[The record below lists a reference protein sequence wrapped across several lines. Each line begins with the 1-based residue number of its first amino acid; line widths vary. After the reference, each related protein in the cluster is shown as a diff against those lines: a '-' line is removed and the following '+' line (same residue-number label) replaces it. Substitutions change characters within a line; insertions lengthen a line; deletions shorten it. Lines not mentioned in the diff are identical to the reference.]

1 MCSDPEMVKAGT
13 DRKDTSEADELRL
26 PPLWSSKTQGGTVS
40 APFVNDEGC
49 FLLVQ
54 AVKEETMSYQRP
66 KGTAD
71 ILPGQSELWQRVE
84 GITKRVMEN
93 YQYREIRTPLFES
106 YDVFA
111 RSSGETSDVVSKE
124 MYTFEDKGGRQ
135 MALRPEGTA
144 GVVRA
149 YVENKLYGPDHP
161 KPYKVYYMGPMYRYE
176 RPQSG
181 RQREFH
187 QIGVE
192 AFGVDSPALDAEV
205 IALAKDMLEA
215 LGTKHLKFAIN
226 TLGDP
231 ASRAAYHEALVA
243 FLTPFKDQLSDDS
256 KIRLEKNPLR
266 ILDSKDRGDQAIV
279 KNAPKILD
287 YLTPE
292 ATAHFEAVQGFLKAL
307 EIPYQI
313 DADMVRGLDYYN
325 HTIFEVMSDDAV
337 FGGGYTTVLAGGRYN
352 GLVEELGGPETPGVG
367 FAMGVERAMLLVA
380 DQTAEPALPVY
391 LVTIGDQAQGPA
403 LRLAHAL
410 RLQGIAVDM
419 DFQGRKPKA
428 QFKAANKANAQLVM
442 TLGDSEIEAGTIQV
456 KNMQTGVQKEFKQT
470 AAAADFKA
478 LTAQLEADHE

>member
-1 MCSDPEMVKAGT
+1 
-13 DRKDTSEADELRL
+13 
-26 PPLWSSKTQGGTVS
+26 
-40 APFVNDEGC
+40 
-49 FLLVQ
+49 
-54 AVKEETMSYQRP
+54 MSYQRP

-84 GITKRVMEN
+84 TIAKTVMEN
-93 YQYREIRTPLFES
+93 YRYREIRTPLFES

-149 YVENKLYGPDHP
+149 YVENKLYGPDHQ

-205 IALAKDMLEA
+205 IALAKDLLEA
-215 LGTKHLKFAIN
+215 LGAKQLKFAIN

-231 ASRAAYHEALVA
+231 ESRAAYHQALVA
-243 FLTPFKDQLSDDS
+243 FLTPFKDQLSEDS

-266 ILDSKDRGDQAIV
+266 ILDSKDKGDQAIV
-279 KNAPKILD
+279 ADAPKILD
-287 YLTPE
+287 YLTPA
-292 ATAHFEAVQGFLKAL
+292 ATAHFEAVQGFLKDL
-307 EIPYQI
+307 GIDFEI

-325 HTIFEVMSDDAV
+325 HTIFEVMSNDAV

-367 FAMGVERAMLLVA
+367 FAMGVERAMLLLSGQKV
-380 DQTAEPALPVY
+380 QESLPVY
-391 LVTIGDQAQGPA
+391 IVAIDSAAQGPA

-410 RLQGIAVDM
+410 RLQGVEVDM

-428 QFKAANKANAQLVM
+428 QFKSANKDNAQLVM
-442 TLGDSEIEAGTIQV
+442 TLGESELQAGTIQV
-456 KNMQTGVQKEFKQT
+456 KNMQSGVQKEFKQ
-470 AAAADFKA
+470 AEVEADLSKLA
-478 LTAQLEADHE
+478 AQLEADHE